1 MFQFMKQD
9 VEIYSTKLINKS
21 MFHVSDKKI
30 SDVGLRLKDSSKI
43 ADFAYLTLVTCF
55 YQFLHWLFLLLTS
68 NISVLFLLSLKRAMY
83 KTRNAGKCGGILGM
97 QGIGEKLY
105 SCECRQIFR
114 GIFPNIPRNVVK
126 YSQEC
131 PQTFF
136 LYNNDL
142 HKN

>member
-1 MFQFMKQD
+1 MKQD
-9 VEIYSTKLINKS
+9 IEIYSTKLINKS
-21 MFHVSDKKI
+21 IFHVIDKKI

-43 ADFAYLTLVTCF
+43 PDFAYLTLVTCF
-55 YQFLHWLFLLLTS
+55 YQFLHCLFLLLTS
-68 NISVLFLLSLKRAMY
+68 NISVLLLLSLKRAMY
-83 KTRNAGKCGGILGM
+83 KTTNAGTYCGILEM
-97 QGIGEKLY
+97 QRIGEKLY
-105 SCECRQIFR
+105 SWECRQTFR
-114 GIFPNIPRNVVK
+114 GIFTNIPRNVAK